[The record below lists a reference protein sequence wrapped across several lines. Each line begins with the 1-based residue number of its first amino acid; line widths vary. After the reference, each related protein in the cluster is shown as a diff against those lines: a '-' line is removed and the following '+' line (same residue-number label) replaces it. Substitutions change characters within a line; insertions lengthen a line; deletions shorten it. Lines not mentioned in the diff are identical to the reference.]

1 MVVNAAVY
9 PRTPYLEAPPALSDA
24 WVVPDPGSWFRR
36 RVVVEEKLDGAN
48 VTLWLDRDHRP
59 RGAGRSGPTG
69 RDRAGQFGRLR
80 AWIAEND
87 LRVRCLL
94 GTDRLVFGEW
104 LWLTHSVPYDRLP
117 DYFVVL
123 DVTSGEGWCPISER
137 DEFAKAANLPVPPRL
152 FEGVLGNRGALTA
165 LVTTSQYGSKL
176 AEGVVLRD
184 TQTGERCKWVSP
196 TFVQADDSSW
206 NNGHGVNRLEL
217 P

>member
-1 MVVNAAVY
+1 MVVTPAVY
-9 PRTPYLEAPPALSDA
+9 PRTPYLEAPAARSSA

-48 VTLWLDRDHRP
+48 VTLWLDRDRRP
-59 RGAGRSGPTG
+59 RGVGRSGPTG

-80 AWIAEND
+80 AWVAEHD
-87 LRVRCLL
+87 LQVRRLL

-117 DYFVVL
+117 GLLVVL
-123 DVTSGEGWCPISER
+123 DVTSGERWCPLPKR
-137 DEFAKAANLPVPPRL
+137 DEVAKAASLPVPPRL
-152 FEGVLGNRGALTA
+152 FEGVLGNRAALEA
-165 LVTTSQYGSKL
+165 LVTTSQYGSSL
-176 AEGVVLRD
+176 AEGVILRD

-206 NNGHGVNRLEL
+206 ALGHGVNRLDTH
-217 P
+217 